1 MKIIRATRKHLKDWV
16 DLRFKLWPRHV
27 KLGLRREALR
37 ILNNPKEPVF
47 LVLNDL
53 EKPVGFAEFTTRS
66 YVDGCTSKPVGFL
79 DGIYIAPEYRRK
91 GLAEKLVKTGE
102 RWAAG
107 QGCKEFGSD
116 TEIDNKKSIAFHKA
130 IGFRI
135 TDRQVV
141 FIKKINRR

>member
-1 MKIIRATRKHLKDWV
+1 MKIIRATKQYLKEWV
-16 DLRFKLWPRHV
+16 NLRFKLWPKHV
-27 KLGLRREALR
+27 KLGLRKEALR

-47 LVLNDL
+47 LVLNEH
-53 EKPVGFAEFTTRS
+53 EKPVGFAEFTIRS

-79 DGIYIAPEYRRK
+79 DGIYISPEYRRK
-91 GLAEKLVKTGE
+91 GLAEKLVRIGE

-116 TEIDNKKSIAFHKA
+116 TEIDNVKSIAFHKA

-141 FIKKINRR
+141 FIKKITK